1 MASREVDPFTLEIC
15 RSRLDSIVREMA
27 TALIRTSS
35 SPTTTETKDFS
46 CSLFDHMGR
55 QLSFAG
61 YILYHASSN
70 WEGIEVIRRE
80 YPLEEIDE
88 GDVFIANDPCY
99 GGGIHP
105 GDVCVFQPH
114 FFEGK
119 IVAWSA
125 CASHQIDVGGAVP
138 GGWNSNATEC
148 YAEALLLPPV
158 KVMRR
163 GKIDRSL
170 WMLLMNNI
178 RMPNRVGLDFKGLI
192 ASNNVAGKRIAELT
206 RNYGYD
212 AFTSMQAQ
220 ILDLSE
226 SSMRHRIRE
235 LADGVYRAVD
245 WVENDGHVDGLWK
258 VGCELRVSGD
268 EITFDYNGSD
278 AQAQGFVNCGPS
290 GMSGGTLV
298 HVIQMFGYDI
308 PYNDGFLRPLKFVA
322 DKGKLVNAAKP
333 APIGA
338 GHMNAAFK
346 IQETAQACINKMMAA
361 SNDPWRGRAMGMWAD
376 NWTLHLCHGLNREGN
391 FEIYINMDG
400 GGCGGAAFS
409 DRDGIPVAGCPQQ
422 CGMDLPDVEFNEMN
436 FPLFFQ
442 FKKLRP
448 NSGGAGKY
456 RGGLGLEYAWSIYDV
471 PTMNTVLFNQR
482 FRVPHIG
489 MFGAELVS
497 TSLFVHAVD
506 SDVKT
511 RLASGTPHPTSIEEL
526 PGEHIITPM
535 NDQTTTL
542 SDRDVFYVANCG
554 GGGYGDALL
563 RDPSL
568 VARDVADGYVDVR
581 AARLAYGVVLSP
593 SGEVDTGATQ
603 RRRDEIRRVRL
614 EAAVKNLAG
623 KLQRGRKEAV
633 VFHHNPAIE
642 VGRYEGSL
650 TFQCAQCDTLF
661 GPAQSNW
668 KLVVPRI
675 EHQIDES
682 YLADHALEIGLRSD
696 PAMISRQYLCPGCG
710 SSLEVEL
717 AVEGDAIMHDSQPA
731 HYYEKAELRK
741 AG

>member
-346 IQETAQACINKMMAA
+346 IQETAQACIKRMMAA
-361 SNDPWRGRAMGMWAD
+361 SNDP
-376 NWTLHLCHGLNREGN
+376 
-391 FEIYINMDG
+391 
-400 GGCGGAAFS
+400 
-409 DRDGIPVAGCPQQ
+409 
-422 CGMDLPDVEFNEMN
+422 
-436 FPLFFQ
+436 
-442 FKKLRP
+442 
-448 NSGGAGKY
+448 
-456 RGGLGLEYAWSIYDV
+456 
-471 PTMNTVLFNQR
+471 
-482 FRVPHIG
+482 
-489 MFGAELVS
+489 
-497 TSLFVHAVD
+497 
-506 SDVKT
+506 
-511 RLASGTPHPTSIEEL
+511 
-526 PGEHIITPM
+526 
-535 NDQTTTL
+535 
-542 SDRDVFYVANCG
+542 
-554 GGGYGDALL
+554 
-563 RDPSL
+563 
-568 VARDVADGYVDVR
+568 
-581 AARLAYGVVLSP
+581 
-593 SGEVDTGATQ
+593 
-603 RRRDEIRRVRL
+603 
-614 EAAVKNLAG
+614 
-623 KLQRGRKEAV
+623 
-633 VFHHNPAIE
+633 
-642 VGRYEGSL
+642 
-650 TFQCAQCDTLF
+650 
-661 GPAQSNW
+661 
-668 KLVVPRI
+668 
-675 EHQIDES
+675 
-682 YLADHALEIGLRSD
+682 
-696 PAMISRQYLCPGCG
+696 
-710 SSLEVEL
+710 
-717 AVEGDAIMHDSQPA
+717 
-731 HYYEKAELRK
+731 
-741 AG
+741 